1 MEQCMLEP
9 ARVVTRRM
17 WREGSPSAGSRSIP
31 EETAVALTFNG
42 GTYAVMMT
50 TPQDLEDFAVGFS
63 LSEGIITASSDI
75 DSLEILPLEGGVE
88 LRMWLSKPKADRLQ
102 QRRRHIAG
110 PTGCGLC
117 GIDSIAEAMRPA
129 AVVGP
134 GRQFAPAQIMA
145 AMQDLPSC
153 QKLNIET
160 RAVHA
165 AAFWSATSG
174 VVALREDVGRHNAL
188 DKLSGALS
196 RASIVTRDGIIL
208 LTSRVS
214 VELVQK
220 TAAIGAPVMVS
231 VSAPTALAVRMADA
245 AGITLAAIARVDG
258 FEVFTHPRRIEFGS
272 TMPAVPRSVK
282 CKNSSLRPLC
292 SF

>member
-1 MEQCMLEP
+1 MMEP
-9 ARVVTRRM
+9 TRTVHRQI
-17 WREGSPSAGSRSIP
+17 WRESGLSLGSRSIP
-31 EETAVALTFNG
+31 EETAVALTYNG

-63 LSEGIITASSDI
+63 LSEGIIGSATDI
-75 DSLEILPLEGGVE
+75 DSLEVVRLGDGVE

-102 QRRRHIAG
+102 ERRRHIAG

-129 AVVGP
+129 AAIGY
-134 GRQFAPAQIMA
+134 GRQFSSEQIMA
-145 AMQDLPSC
+145 AMRNVASC

-165 AAFWSATSG
+165 AAFWDVTSG
-174 VVALREDVGRHNAL
+174 IVALREDVGRHNAL
-188 DKLSGALS
+188 DKLAGGLA
-196 RASIVTRDGIIL
+196 RASIAAGEGIIL

-214 VELVQK
+214 VEMVQK
-220 TAAIGAPVMVS
+220 SAAIGSPVMVS

-245 AGITLAAIARVDG
+245 AGITLAAIARADG
-258 FEVFTHPRRIEFGS
+258 FEVFTHPHRISLPVQAVGKGS
-272 TMPAVPRSVK
+272 ARAA
-282 CKNSSLRPLC
+282 NSANP
-292 SF
+292 